1 MKLRKT
7 NRKTRFS
14 DLKHRSSDLQ
24 SVQTSK
30 PGSKLV
36 GGKKIYFPQSLQIIC
51 EIAPNKSGLVSNN
64 RNLETENLEQR
75 NFDLS
80 KSRPWSFSKT
90 SARSNFLPFL
100 NLSWRQTS
108 FDLNL
113 GSFKQKIWP
122 LQIVVVRRNLDAV
135 SKLDR
140 SEKQRIFKLFAN
152 LLGVRKNS
160 KNKFAS

>member
-14 DLKHRSSDLQ
+14 DLKHRCSDLK
-24 SVQTSK
+24 SFQTSK

-64 RNLETENLEQR
+64 RSLETEISEQR

-100 NLSWRQTS
+100 FARQLTS
-108 FDLNL
+108 FDLSL
-113 GSFKQKIWP
+113 RSFKQKIWP

-152 LLGVRKNS
+152 LLGMRKNS